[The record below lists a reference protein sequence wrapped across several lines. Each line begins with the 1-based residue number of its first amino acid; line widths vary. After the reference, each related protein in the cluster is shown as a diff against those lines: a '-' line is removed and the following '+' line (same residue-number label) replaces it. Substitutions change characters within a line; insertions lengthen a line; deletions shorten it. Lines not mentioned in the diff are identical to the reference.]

1 MKAIDSAKSTGFVR
15 QVRTFTHIVS
25 PPVIYI
31 VLGYAVA
38 LSQRPSVSGFMWG
51 TLYAFFVALLPLL
64 YVVWLLHTGQIQ
76 DINMTKQQRNIPYL
90 VAVLSATLMSGI
102 VWFGDGPRY
111 LFHLTLLNVIAL
123 GGMGLINLRMQISN
137 HATAIASAMWVS
149 AFVFDKWIGIM
160 LFPVVVIVCAA
171 RLYLKRH
178 TPSQVAAGL
187 ALGTVAV
194 MALLLTGCF
203 AG

>member
-1 MKAIDSAKSTGFVR
+1 MKAIDSAKSTGRVR
-15 QVRTFTHIVS
+15 QVRMFTNVVS

-31 VLGYAVA
+31 ILGYAVA
-38 LSQRPSVSGFMWG
+38 LSQLPTAGGFLWG
-51 TLYAFFVALLPLL
+51 TLYAFLVALLPLL
-64 YVVWLLHTGQIQ
+64 YVVWLLYTERIQ
-76 DINMTKQQRNIPYL
+76 DINMTRQQRSIPYL
-90 VAVLSATLMSGI
+90 VAVISAAVMGAI

-137 HATAIASAMWVS
+137 HATAIASAMWVA
-149 AFVFDKWIGIM
+149 AFVFDKWIGVMM
-160 LFPVVVIVCAA
+160 LPVVVVVCAA

-178 TPSQVAAGL
+178 TPSQIAAGL
-187 ALGTVAV
+187 TLGTVAV

-203 AG
+203 SG

>member
-1 MKAIDSAKSTGFVR
+1 MNAIDSSNSKGFVGR
-15 QVRTFTHIVS
+15 VRMFTNIVS

-38 LSQRPSVSGFMWG
+38 LYQMPTIVGFGWG
-51 TLYAFFVALLPLL
+51 TLYAWMVALMPLL
-64 YVVWLLHTGQIQ
+64 YVVWLLRSGRIQ

-90 VAVLSATLMSGI
+90 VAVLSALLMSAFI
-102 VWFGDGPRY
+102 WFGDGPRY

-123 GGMGLINLRMQISN
+123 GSMGLINLRMQISN
-137 HATAIASAMWVS
+137 HATAIVSAMWVS
-149 AFVFDKWIGIM
+149 GFVFDKWIGLM
-160 LFPVVVIVCAA
+160 LLPVVVVVCAA
-171 RLYLKRH
+171 RLYLRRH

-203 AG
+203 GG